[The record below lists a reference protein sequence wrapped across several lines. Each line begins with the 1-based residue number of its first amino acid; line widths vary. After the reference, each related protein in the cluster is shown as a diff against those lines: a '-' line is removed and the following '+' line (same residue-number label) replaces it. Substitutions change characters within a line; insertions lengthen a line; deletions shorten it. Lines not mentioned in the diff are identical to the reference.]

1 MALTSSD
8 ENRLGEWLAWR
19 KRLVWRPVGFDWAS
33 LSLLYKSDVLAVNK
47 NDCDHVV
54 LSRKGSSSR
63 RHVTEDTVRWS
74 GNIRGSEVWF
84 HSSFLSFFVVLS
96 LTPILPLSLYIYRRY
111 IFYKVIAE
119 WETMRRNNCLPYD
132 DVQREEDKITVIHN
146 IYIYEG

>member
-63 RHVTEDTVRWS
+63 DTGHGQLVWKH
-74 GNIRGSEVWF
+74 RGKRGMVSLFTISVF
-84 HSSFLSFFVVLS
+84 LCSTFSHSPPPSLSIYIVGIYFINLLRNEREGWEIIAFRRTTYNESKIEL
-96 LTPILPLSLYIYRRY
+96 LLY
-111 IFYKVIAE
+111 
-119 WETMRRNNCLPYD
+119 T
-132 DVQREEDKITVIHN
+132 